1 MTSRERVWRT
11 LNYQKADR
19 TPIDVGGTMMT
30 GVHVDAYCEIARHL
44 KLDVLPPKCYE
55 QFQMLA
61 RLDEPMMRYFH
72 SDVIQLENP
81 IVNWG
86 LKNKNWRLWKTH
98 LGNEILMP
106 GGFNPTKNERG
117 YLCIH
122 DPSGNPLAFMA
133 PGSLYFERDCPTG
146 LSDDFV
152 LTDPDAWRRSLPLYS
167 DEELDLLQR
176 RGRFL
181 RDNTSYSV
189 HGGCARGQLGTH
201 GLYAGHTISD
211 WLCLLTLE
219 PAYTKEI
226 LEAAADRAVENVTL
240 YLEAAGDCIDTIL
253 VSGADYGTQ
262 RRELFSPDIF
272 REQYMPAFK
281 RINDCIHR
289 QTEAKT
295 MIHSC
300 GSLYDIIE
308 FLIESGFDIL
318 NPVHTNAHM
327 MEPGLLAERFGGRII
342 FWGGGVETQ
351 TTLPYGTPE
360 EVCEQVRARIR
371 VFGGTNG
378 FVFAAV
384 HNLQHGVPFEN
395 IQSMI
400 RAVLEYQP

>member
-1 MTSRERVWRT
+1 MTSRERVWRV

-19 TPIDVGGTMMT
+19 TPIDLGGTMMS
-30 GVHVDAYCEIARHL
+30 GIHVDAYCEIARHL
-44 KLDVLPPKCYE
+44 ALDVLPPKCYE

-61 RLDEPMMRYFH
+61 RLGDSMMRYFH

-86 LKNKNWRLWKTH
+86 LKNENWRLWKTP

-106 GGFNPTKNERG
+106 GGFNPTKDERG
-117 YLCIH
+117 CLHIH
-122 DPSGNPLAFMA
+122 DATGNPLAFMS
-133 PGSLYFERDCPTG
+133 PDSLYFERDCPTG

-152 LTDPDAWRRSLPLYS
+152 LTDPDAWRRSLPLYT
-167 DEELDLLQR
+167 DEELDLLHR
-176 RGRFL
+176 RGRLL
-181 RDNTSYSV
+181 RDNTDYSV

-219 PAYTKEI
+219 PSYTKEI
-226 LEAAADRAVENVTL
+226 LEAAADRAIENLAL
-240 YLEAAGDCIDTIL
+240 YLEATGEFIDTIL

-262 RRELFSPDIF
+262 RNELFSPDVF

-281 RINDCIHR
+281 RINDFIHR
-289 QTEAKT
+289 QTRAKT

-300 GSLYDIIE
+300 GSLYGMIESIIE
-308 FLIESGFDIL
+308 GGFDIL
-318 NPVHTNAHM
+318 NPVHTNAHNM
-327 MEPGLLAERFGGRII
+327 KPELLVERFGGRII

-360 EVCEQVRARIR
+360 DVYQQVQARIR

-378 FVFAAV
+378 FVFAAI

-400 RAVLEYQP
+400 DAVLTCQP

>member
-1 MTSRERVWRT
+1 MTSRERVRRA
-11 LNYQKADR
+11 LNYQDTDR

-30 GVHVDAYCEIARHL
+30 GVHVDAYCEIVRHL
-44 KLDVLPPKCYE
+44 GLDLMPPKCYE
-55 QFQMLA
+55 QYQMLA
-61 RLDEPMMRYFH
+61 RVEEPMMRFFH

-86 LKNKNWRLWKTH
+86 FNNDHWRLWKTH
-98 LGNEILMP
+98 LDNEILMP
-106 GGFNPTKNERG
+106 GAFTPDRDERG
-117 YLCIH
+117 YLHIR
-122 DPSGNPLAFMA
+122 DVYGNSLAYMS
-133 PGSLYFERDCPTG
+133 PGSLYFEKNCPTG
-146 LSDDFV
+146 LSDDFTLV
-152 LTDPDAWRRSLPLYS
+152 DPDTWRRSLPLYT
-167 DEELDLLQR
+167 DEELDLLQQ

-181 RDNTSYSV
+181 KDNTDYSV
-189 HGGCARGQLGTH
+189 HGGCVRGQLGTH

-226 LEAAADRAVENVTL
+226 LEAAADRAIENLSL
-240 YLEAAGDCIDTIL
+240 YLEAAGSCIDTIL

-262 RRELFSPDIF
+262 RNELFSPEIF

-281 RINDCIHR
+281 RINDFIHR
-289 QTEAKT
+289 HTEAKT

-300 GSLYDIIE
+300 GSLYGIIE
-308 FLIESGFDIL
+308 SLIEGGFDIL

-327 MEPGLLAERFGGRII
+327 MKPELLTERFGGRIV

-360 EVCEQVRARIR
+360 EVYEQVQARIR
-371 VFGGTNG
+371 VFGETNG

-384 HNLQHGVPFEN
+384 HNIQYGVPFAN

-400 RAVLEYQP
+400 RAVLEYRS